1 MEIKGKT
8 ALVTGGAHRVGK
20 AIALELA
27 RAGANLVIN
36 YNNSAAAAEETVKEA
51 QALGVAALA
60 VQADVAVLGQVQA
73 MVSAAGKRFGC
84 VDILVNSASI
94 WRMTPLPITDYSDW
108 HRVISVLIDG
118 PMYCAGAVAPMMRE
132 CGEGAIVN
140 IADLAAWYPWMGYA
154 AHCVGKAALLALT
167 RQLALEL
174 APEIQVN
181 AVAPGPVL
189 PPPGTSP
196 ERLALIAGRTLK
208 GRWGSTKDVAG
219 AVRFLIEADYITGEV
234 IAVDGGERYGHKKPA
249 KRP

>member
-36 YNNSAAAAEETVKEA
+36 YHSSAAAAEETVKEV
-51 QALGVAALA
+51 QALGVAGLA
-60 VQADVAVLGQVQA
+60 FQADVADLDQVRA
-73 MVSAAGKRFGC
+73 TAATARERFGG

-94 WRMTPLPITDYSDW
+94 WKMTPLPITDYTDW
-108 HRVISVLIDG
+108 HRVTSVLIDG
-118 PMYCAGAVAPMMRE
+118 PMYCAGAVVPMMRQR
-132 CGEGAIVN
+132 GEGAIVN
-140 IADLAAWYPWMGYA
+140 IVDLSVWYPWPGYA
-154 AHCVGKAALLALT
+154 AHCVGKSALLAIT

-196 ERLALIAGRTLK
+196 ERLALIADRTLK
-208 GRWGSTKDVAG
+208 GHWGSARDVAG
-219 AVRFLIEADYITGEV
+219 AVRFLVEADYITGEV

-249 KRP
+249 AR